1 MSDDAATLTSGPLR
15 RRSEPVIFKNKG
27 EKGPVLAPVA
37 QNTVFRAT
45 RGKRKKAIKHR
56 VIEDSD
62 FLTEEELDRLFAVS
76 RKHSVRDC
84 AIFRVAFCKAL
95 RASEVGILQ
104 LSDYDSRNKQTT

>member
-45 RGKRKKAIKHR
+45 RGKRKKAIKHGLLKTR
-56 VIEDSD
+56 TSSQKRSWTGCSPPRGNT
-62 FLTEEELDRLFAVS
+62 L
-76 RKHSVRDC
+76 C
-84 AIFRVAFCKAL
+84 ARPCHFPRFVLQGAPGFR
-95 RASEVGILQ
+95 S
-104 LSDYDSRNKQTT
+104 